1 MSDFRDDRPQASAS
15 AHGRAYDRV
24 RLSSHERKLIDQLDH
39 EIVCADPTFA
49 AQFTAD
55 VPTAD
60 RRRRF
65 WPVRRRRR

>member
-1 MSDFRDDRPQASAS
+1 
-15 AHGRAYDRV
+15 V